1 MKKWIRAERP
11 DVRPDVRRPGRR
23 FTVYATAAAAC
34 LSAAAAAGC
43 TAAGAAAPSST
54 AAPNGAAAPS
64 STAAPRASGCAPVN
78 LIVARASTETAGEGV
93 TQRLATQIVNSS
105 KQTVSQE
112 AVVYPATLS
121 NYVSSE
127 SRGVSNA
134 ELELTTAVHNCPN
147 QKEVLLGYSQG
158 AEVSMDVI
166 TGNAEVSGTVSPVS
180 TAISSHVVAIANF
193 GDPGHVTGEPWD
205 LGTATLQGV
214 FPRGRAQ
221 VALLAA
227 FGGSGKIAAW
237 CDAGDPYCASGNKLT
252 VHLTYLDRYRDA
264 AASFVLRKIGG

>member
-1 MKKWIRAERP
+1 MSPR
-11 DVRPDVRRPGRR
+11 V
-23 FTVYATAAAAC
+23 TMYAVAAAAC
-34 LSAAAAAGC
+34 LSAAAATAC
-43 TAAGAAAPSST
+43 TAAGAAAPRAS
-54 AAPNGAAAPS
+54 APS
-64 STAAPRASGCAPVN
+64 ASGCAAVN
-78 LIVARASTETAGEGV
+78 LIVARASTEAAGEGV

-112 AVVYPATLS
+112 AVVYPATLT

-166 TGNAEVSGTVSPVS
+166 TGNSEVSGTVSPVNA
-180 TAISSHVVAIANF
+180 AISSHVVAIANF
-193 GDPGHVTGEPWD
+193 GDPGHVAGEPWD

-214 FPRGRAQ
+214 FPRGSAQ

-227 FGGSGKIAAW
+227 FGGSSKIAAW
-237 CDAGDPYCASGNKLT
+237 CDSGDPYCASGNALT
-252 VHLTYLDRYRDA
+252 VHLTYLNRYKNA
-264 AASFVLRKIGG
+264 AASFVLGKIGG